1 MRYLKIFLITAIVFI
16 LLYFFLQNVDFGE
29 VIRII
34 KELNPLYPI
43 VFFVGLYLQF
53 FIRSYRWGI
62 LLKPHKDK
70 IPLLTLYNYTMIGFF
85 ISILLPGRVGE
96 PARGILLATEE
107 KISRSYGLASVV
119 LERLIDAMVVVL
131 LFLVSLFFIK
141 DIHSQLLTNLKKVA
155 YFAFPIMLLIFL
167 LFYLI
172 NTNKVFAY
180 VEKTIHFFSRI
191 IPATIRERMVSFS
204 LNFVKGLR
212 LNLGIWDFIKL
223 SLSSVMV
230 WLFFIPF
237 YWFLMKGFDFGANI
251 SMLET
256 IPYFGIIVAA
266 AAIPTPGMAGSFD
279 AGSRHALEQLYG
291 IGTNPAAAYTLLVH
305 SLIIMVIVIPGLVAL
320 WTKGVNIKTI
330 RHLKDKR

>member
-1 MRYLKIFLITAIVFI
+1 MRYLKILLILAIVFV

-29 VIRII
+29 VINII
-34 KELNPLYPI
+34 KGLNPLYPP
-43 VFFVGLYLQF
+43 VFFVGIYLQF

-70 IPLLTLYNYTMIGFF
+70 IPIITLYNYTLIGFF
-85 ISILLPGRVGE
+85 ISTLIPGRVGE

-119 LERLIDAMVVVL
+119 LERLIDSMVVVL
-131 LFLVSLFFIK
+131 LFMVSLFFIR
-141 DIHSQLLTNLKKVA
+141 DIHSQLLTNLRKVS
-155 YFAFPIMLLIFL
+155 YFAFPIILLIFL
-167 LFYLI
+167 MFYLI
-172 NTNKVFAY
+172 NTDKVFVY
-180 VEKTIHFFSRI
+180 FEKMIHFFSRV
-191 IPATIRERMVSFS
+191 IPAKIRERVVSFS

-230 WLFFIPF
+230 WLFLIPF
-237 YWFLMKGFDFGANI
+237 YWFLMQGFDFGANI
-251 SMLET
+251 SVLET
-256 IPYFGIIVAA
+256 VPYFGILVVA

-291 IGTNPAAAYTLLVH
+291 VDTNPAAAYTLLIH
-305 SLIIMVIVIPGLVAL
+305 FLIIMVIVIFGLVAL
-320 WTKGVNIKTI
+320 WTKGVNLKTI
-330 RHLKDKR
+330 RNLKEKI

>member
-1 MRYLKIFLITAIVFI
+1 MRYLKILLILVIVFI
-16 LLYFFLQNVDFGE
+16 LLYFFFQNVDFGE

-34 KELNPLYPI
+34 KGLNPLYPI
-43 VFFVGLYLQF
+43 VFFVGIYLQF

-62 LLKPHKDK
+62 LLKPHKEK
-70 IPLLTLYNYTMIGFF
+70 IPIITLYNYTLIGFF
-85 ISILLPGRVGE
+85 ISTLIPGRVGE

-131 LFLVSLFFIK
+131 LFMVSLFFIR
-141 DIHSQLLTNLKKVA
+141 DIHSPLLTNLRKVS
-155 YFAFPIMLLIFL
+155 YFAFPIILLIFL

-172 NTNKVFAY
+172 NTDKAFAY
-180 VEKTIHFFSRI
+180 VEKTIHFFSRV
-191 IPATIRERMVSFS
+191 IPAKIRERVISFS

-230 WLFFIPF
+230 WLFLIPF
-237 YWFLMKGFDFGANI
+237 YWFLMQGFDFGANI
-251 SMLET
+251 SVLET
-256 IPYFGIIVAA
+256 VPYFGILVAA
-266 AAIPTPGMAGSFD
+266 AAVPTPGMAGSFD

-291 IGTNPAAAYTLLVH
+291 VSTNPAAAYTILVH
-305 SLIIMVIVIPGLVAL
+305 FLIIMVIVIFGLVAL
-320 WTKGVNIKTI
+320 WTKGVNLKTI